1 MNFLL
6 YLFHCIMEGVL
17 GCIAGEYSTNYTLK
31 DGIIG
36 AVALMIP
43 ILFSEIVKTLLIKV
57 KKLDKKRAKIKAA
70 ESLLVTILLFCISC
84 IVYELIIKVI

>member
-36 AVALMIP
+36 AVALQEQHI
-43 ILFSEIVKTLLIKV
+43 F
-57 KKLDKKRAKIKAA
+57 
-70 ESLLVTILLFCISC
+70 
-84 IVYELIIKVI
+84 

>member
-43 ILFSEIVKTLLIKV
+43 ILFYEIVKTLLI
-57 KKLDKKRAKIKAA
+57 
-70 ESLLVTILLFCISC
+70 
-84 IVYELIIKVI
+84 